1 MTAKKPSSEGAI
13 YKPLKFTIMDEYQ
26 KEFIIKSLERHPE
39 KYYEIACEVATAMK
53 DEYPVLIEDY
63 LECCCNGLSPI
74 EILKK
79 FHGVNPSEYEYM
91 IYERY
96 DWKGMN
102 KPDVDTWAREMVNDN
117 LELCKT
123 SDIEEWNEEKFHTF
137 MWETYCID
145 DSSFMRNYYF
155 NYDVYPY
162 NGTATQ
168 RIAQFKQRWGIYVN
182 KTERVEYDDKLDNGN
197 CIYRIEFDS
206 SYFGGPEGV
215 AHVSLCN
222 RGASLSTEDSFCALP
237 KSDPGTY
244 KEWCE
249 KNSLDLDSKSYTLY
263 KREVNLWK
271 LVLTLF
277 PEEKAR
283 KELAIVFP

>member
-1 MTAKKPSSEGAI
+1 
-13 YKPLKFTIMDEYQ
+13 MDEYQ

-155 NYDVYPY
+155 NYDVYQY

-222 RGASLSTEDSFCALP
+222 RGASLSTEDSFRALP

-244 KEWCE
+244 KEWCAR
-249 KNSLDLDSKSYTLY
+249 KLRDLDSKSYTLY

-277 PEEKAR
+277 PDEKAR

>member
-1 MTAKKPSSEGAI
+1 M
-13 YKPLKFTIMDEYQ
+13 
-26 KEFIIKSLERHPE
+26 
-39 KYYEIACEVATAMK
+39 
-53 DEYPVLIEDY
+53 
-63 LECCCNGLSPI
+63 
-74 EILKK
+74 
-79 FHGVNPSEYEYM
+79 
-91 IYERY
+91 
-96 DWKGMN
+96 
-102 KPDVDTWAREMVNDN
+102 
-117 LELCKT
+117 
-123 SDIEEWNEEKFHTF
+123 
-137 MWETYCID
+137 
-145 DSSFMRNYYF
+145 

>member
-1 MTAKKPSSEGAI
+1 MN
-13 YKPLKFTIMDEYQ
+13 EYQ

-39 KYYEIACEVATAMK
+39 KYYTIACEVATAMK
-53 DEYPVLIEDY
+53 DECPVLIEDY

-91 IYERY
+91 IYEAY
-96 DWKGMN
+96 DWEGMN
-102 KPDVDTWAREMVNDN
+102 QPDVDRWAREMVNDN
-117 LELCKT
+117 LEYCET
-123 SDIEEWNEEKFHTF
+123 SDIEEWSEEKFHAY
-137 MWETYCID
+137 MWINYCID

-162 NGTATQ
+162 NGNATQ
-168 RIAQFKQRWGIYVN
+168 RISQFKQRWGIYVN
-182 KTERVEYDDKLDNGN
+182 NAERVAYDEDLNNGN
-197 CIYRIEFDS
+197 AIYRIEFN
-206 SYFGGPEGV
+206 SYYYGHPEGV
-215 AHVSLCN
+215 AYVSLCN
-222 RGASLSTEDSFCALP
+222 RGASLCTEDAFWALP
-237 KSDPGTY
+237 KRDPGTY
-244 KEWCE
+244 KEWCAR
-249 KNSLDLDSKSYTLY
+249 KFLDLNTKSYTLY
-263 KREVNLWK
+263 KREANLWK

>member
-1 MTAKKPSSEGAI
+1 
-13 YKPLKFTIMDEYQ
+13 MDEYQ

-39 KYYEIACEVATAMK
+39 KYYTIACEVATAMK

-63 LECCCNGLSPI
+63 LECCNRLSPM

-91 IYERY
+91 IYEGY
-96 DWKGMN
+96 DWEGMN
-102 KPDVDTWAREMVNDN
+102 QPDVDTWAREMVNDN

-123 SDIEEWNEEKFHTF
+123 SDIDEWDEEKFHTF

-145 DSSFMRNYYF
+145 DSSFMRNYYW

-162 NGTATQ
+162 NGSILR
-168 RIAQFKQRWGIYVN
+168 RIAQFKQRWGVYVN
-182 KTERVEYDDKLDNGN
+182 STEKVAYDVDLGNGN
-197 CIYRIEFDS
+197 YIYRIEFCNC
-206 SYFGGPEGV
+206 YYGNPEGV
-215 AHVSLCN
+215 AYVSLHKN
-222 RGASLSTEDSFCALP
+222 GASLCAEDAFRTLP
-237 KSDPGTY
+237 ESDPGTY

-249 KNSLDLDSKSYTLY
+249 RKYLDLDSKSYTLY
-263 KREVNLWK
+263 KREANLWK

>member
-1 MTAKKPSSEGAI
+1 
-13 YKPLKFTIMDEYQ
+13 MDEYQ
-26 KEFIIKSLERHPE
+26 KEFIIKGLEKHPE

-53 DEYPVLIEDY
+53 DECPVLIEDY

-91 IYERY
+91 IYEGY

-102 KPDVDTWAREMVNDN
+102 QPDVDTWAREMVNDN
-117 LELCKT
+117 LEFCET
-123 SDIEEWNEEKFHTF
+123 SDIEEWNEENFHRY
-137 MWETYCID
+137 MWEFYCID
-145 DSSFMRNYYF
+145 DSSFMRNYYM

-162 NGTATQ
+162 NGNATQ
-168 RIAQFKQRWGIYVN
+168 RIHQFKRRWGIYVN
-182 KTERVEYDDKLDNGN
+182 NTERVEYDVKLNNGN
-197 CIYRIEFDS
+197 YIYRIEFCNC
-206 SYFGGPEGV
+206 YYGNPEGV
-215 AHVSLCN
+215 AYVSLHKN
-222 RGASLSTEDSFCALP
+222 GASLCAEDAFRTLP
-237 KSDPGTY
+237 NSDPGTY

-249 KNSLDLDSKSYTLY
+249 RKFLDLNTQSYTMY

-277 PEEKAR
+277 PDEKAR

>member
-1 MTAKKPSSEGAI
+1 
-13 YKPLKFTIMDEYQ
+13 MDEYQ
-26 KEFIIKSLERHPE
+26 KEFIIKSLEKHPE

-53 DEYPVLIEDY
+53 DECPVLIEDY

-117 LELCKT
+117 LEFCKT

-145 DSSFMRNYYF
+145 DSSFMRNYYW

-162 NGTATQ
+162 NGSILR
-168 RIAQFKQRWGIYVN
+168 RIAQFKQRWGVYVN
-182 KTERVEYDDKLDNGN
+182 STEKVAYDVDLGNGN
-197 CIYRIEFDS
+197 YIYRIEFDNCR
-206 SYFGGPEGV
+206 FGYPDGT
-215 AHVSLCN
+215 AYVSMCS
-222 RGASLSTEDSFCALP
+222 RGEPLTTEEAFLALP

-244 KEWCE
+244 KEWCAR
-249 KNSLDLDSKSYTLY
+249 NLRDLDSKSYTMY
-263 KREVNLWK
+263 KREANLWK
-271 LVLTLF
+271 LVLTIF
-277 PEEKAR
+277 PDEKAR

>member
-1 MTAKKPSSEGAI
+1 
-13 YKPLKFTIMDEYQ
+13 MDEYQ

-53 DEYPVLIEDY
+53 DECPVLIEDY

-91 IYERY
+91 IYEGY

-102 KPDVDTWAREMVNDN
+102 QPDVDTWAREMVKDN

-123 SDIEEWNEEKFHTF
+123 SDIDEWNEENFHRY
-137 MWETYCID
+137 MWEFYCIAD
-145 DSSFMRNYYF
+145 GSFMRNYYKD
-155 NYDVYPY
+155 YDVYPY
-162 NGTATQ
+162 NGSATQ
-168 RIAQFKQRWGIYVN
+168 RISQFKRRWGVYVN
-182 KTERVEYDDKLDNGN
+182 STEKVAYDVDLGNGN
-197 CIYRIEFDS
+197 YIYRIEFDNCR
-206 SYFGGPEGV
+206 FGYPDGT
-215 AHVSLCN
+215 AYVSMCS
-222 RGASLSTEDSFCALP
+222 RGEPLTTEEAFRTLP

-244 KEWCE
+244 KEWCAR
-249 KNSLDLDSKSYTLY
+249 NLRDLDSKSYTLY
-263 KREVNLWK
+263 KREANLWK
-271 LVLTLF
+271 LVLTIF
-277 PEEKAR
+277 PDEKAR

>member
-1 MTAKKPSSEGAI
+1 
-13 YKPLKFTIMDEYQ
+13 MDEYQ
-26 KEFIIKSLERHPE
+26 KEFIIKSLEKHPE

-53 DEYPVLIEDY
+53 DECPVLIEDY

-79 FHGVNPSEYEYM
+79 FHGINPDEYEYM
-91 IYERY
+91 IYEGY
-96 DWKGMN
+96 DWEGMN

-117 LELCKT
+117 LEYCET
-123 SDIEEWNEEKFHTF
+123 SDIEGWNEEKFHAY

-145 DSSFMRNYYF
+145 DSSFMRNYYW

-162 NGTATQ
+162 NGSATQ
-168 RIAQFKQRWGIYVN
+168 RISQFKQRWGIYVN
-182 KTERVEYDDKLDNGN
+182 KTERVEYDDKLDKGN

-277 PEEKAR
+277 PDEKAR

>member
-1 MTAKKPSSEGAI
+1 
-13 YKPLKFTIMDEYQ
+13 MDEYQ

-39 KYYEIACEVATAMK
+39 KYYEIACEVATAMN
-53 DEYPVLIEDY
+53 DERPVLIEDY

-79 FHGVNPSEYEYM
+79 FHGINPDEYEYM
-91 IYERY
+91 IYEGY
-96 DWKGMN
+96 DWEGMN
-102 KPDVDTWAREMVNDN
+102 QPDVDTWAREMVNDN

-123 SDIEEWNEEKFHTF
+123 GDIDEWDEEKFHAF
-137 MWETYCID
+137 MWENYCID
-145 DSSFMRNYYF
+145 DSSFMRNYYW

-162 NGTATQ
+162 NGNTIQ

-182 KTERVEYDDKLDNGN
+182 KAERVAYDEDLGNGN

-206 SYFGGPEGV
+206 CCFWGIEGV
-215 AHVSLCN
+215 AYVSLHN
-222 RGASLSTEDSFCALP
+222 KGASLCTEDAFCALP

-244 KEWCE
+244 KEWCAR
-249 KNSLDLDSKSYTLY
+249 KLRNLNHKCYTMY